1 MSDKHKPS
9 TPPSRPPQ
17 QPLRKNDAP
26 KSTPKREHAN
36 DQKPTIRDTIEPPPR
51 RK

>member
-26 KSTPKREHAN
+26 KSTPKR
-36 DQKPTIRDTIEPPPR
+36 
-51 RK
+51 